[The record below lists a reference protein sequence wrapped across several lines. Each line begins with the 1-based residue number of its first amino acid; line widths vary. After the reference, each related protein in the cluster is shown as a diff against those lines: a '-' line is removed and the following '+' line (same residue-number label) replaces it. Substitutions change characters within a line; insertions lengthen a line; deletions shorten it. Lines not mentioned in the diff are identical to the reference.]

1 MQWHFSGLLLVKDH
15 VATTGKGQTVW
26 LLTFSKIKIM
36 INNGILDEEGIT
48 TLKQSKDT
56 EENSYLIKI
65 KNVAFVL
72 KVSNK
77 IKNLYNLIVPR
88 RILIFFTIVALIVGF
103 SQVGITALYV
113 EHRLKQDD
121 HKLKILNNI
130 NRFFQSF

>member
-1 MQWHFSGLLLVKDH
+1 MKDH
-15 VATTGKGQTVW
+15 EATTGKGQTVW
-26 LLTFSKIKIM
+26 LKTFSKITIM
-36 INNGILDEEGIT
+36 INNYVILDEEGIT

-56 EENSYLIKI
+56 EENSYLTKT
-65 KNVAFVL
+65 KNAAFVL
-72 KVSNK
+72 NVSNK
-77 IKNLYNLIVPR
+77 IKNLYHLTVPR
-88 RILIFFTIVALIVGF
+88 RILIFFTIIALIVGF